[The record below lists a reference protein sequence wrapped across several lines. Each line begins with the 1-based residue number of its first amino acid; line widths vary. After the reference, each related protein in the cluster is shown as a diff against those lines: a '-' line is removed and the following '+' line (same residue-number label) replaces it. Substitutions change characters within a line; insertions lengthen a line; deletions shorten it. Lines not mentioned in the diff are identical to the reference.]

1 MNVSKAEKFRI
12 VMESGTATVAL
23 IAAIIALA
31 LIIWITTR
39 QPVRLAEPRCFPLVI
54 GGVGTGDVARLMRA
68 DELFDPTCKHCG
80 VVLDGSGAH
89 DKCKGVEQ

>member
-12 VMESGTATVAL
+12 VMESGMATVAL

-31 LIIWITTR
+31 FIIWITTR
-39 QPVRLAEPRCFPLVI
+39 QPVRL
-54 GGVGTGDVARLMRA
+54 A